1 MKLEAHDCVL
11 FMLQTEQSTRQGKWN
26 KYTFAVNPE
35 ANKIQIRQ
43 AIEKIYNVKVKDVNT
58 LVVPGKW
65 RRIGRSQGRK
75 PDWKKAVV
83 TLKEGHKIEQA

>member
-1 MKLEAHDCVL
+1 MKLEAQDVIL
-11 FMLQTEQSTRQGKWN
+11 FMLQTERTTRIRKWN
-26 KYTFAVNPE
+26 KYAFAVVPQ

-43 AIEKIYNVKVKDVNT
+43 AVEKIFNVKVKDVNT
-58 LVVPGKW
+58 MIIPGKW

-83 TLKEGHKIEQA
+83 TLKEGYKIE

>member
-1 MKLEAHDCVL
+1 MEAQDVIL
-11 FMLQTEQSTRQGKWN
+11 FMLQTERTTRIRKWN
-26 KYTFAVNPE
+26 KYAFAVAPQ

-43 AIEKIYNVKVKDVNT
+43 AVEKIFNVKVKDVNT
-58 LVVPGKW
+58 MIIPGKW

-83 TLKEGHKIEQA
+83 TLKEGYKIE